1 MTTQEK
7 RGILRSISRLV
18 CVLRHDLL
26 LRQDRLLRHPDSVAQ
41 GRLSL
46 HRGPVAEAAQL

>member
-1 MTTQEK
+1 MRTHKK

-18 CVLRHDLL
+18 CVLRYDLL
-26 LRQDRLLRHPDSVAQ
+26 LRQLLRHPDSLAQ
-41 GRLSL
+41 GRLSI